1 MNTLT
6 KVRNYTGNNSFILK
20 MKEAVDKYNNLT
32 PKQVEAV
39 NKILPDVKPDVETL
53 PENLKMIAQY
63 EGRNS
68 FVLSMK
74 DNLMTYGRLTEKQT
88 EAAVKQINKEK
99 QSNEFKRI
107 KWPMVGDTVMV
118 RRYIGQELKEKYNLK
133 FNPILLD
140 VVSITGVNDKM
151 IRVTAKMTIKRGDV
165 CMCCGRTLTDE
176 FSMLTKLGSTC
187 AKHMG
192 IEYITDKNQAERLRN
207 DYLKKVEEIGV
218 MEVVIP
224 IRQIKIWEGKGS
236 YLLES
241 IQLN

>member
-6 KVRNYTGNNSFILK
+6 KVREYKGSNSFLLK
-20 MKEAVDKYNNLT
+20 MKEVVNKFNNLT
-32 PKQVEAV
+32 PKQMEAV
-39 NKILPDVKPDVETL
+39 NKILPDVKLDVETL
-53 PENLKMIAQY
+53 PENLKMVAKY

-74 DNLMTYGRLTEKQT
+74 DNLMTYGKLTEKQI

-99 QSNEFKRI
+99 QSTEMKRI
-107 KWPMVGDTVMV
+107 KMPMVGDTVVV
-118 RRYIGQELKEKYNLK
+118 RRYIGQQLKEKYNLK

-140 VVSITGVNDKM
+140 VVSITGIGDKM
-151 IRVTAKMTIKRGDV
+151 FRVKAKMTVKRGNV

-176 FSMLTKLGSTC
+176 FSMLTKVGSTC

-192 IEYITDKNQAERLRN
+192 IEYITDKSRAERLRN

-224 IRQIKIWEGKGS
+224 FRQIKIWEGNGS
-236 YLLES
+236 ELLES
-241 IQLN
+241 IQRN